1 MSKIAEAKRSAFK
14 KMLEFVRK
22 SPVNKFLVGYGAFFG
37 LGLLV
42 YLSVVSVIIPTYYAF
57 APARSFVDYYYARV
71 ADTPVGTEPQ
81 LTLCR
86 RINYDNV
93 KISAVRTFIKH
104 ENGTNQETVGEYRFD
119 ANVSTAES
127 TGNCVNV
134 RLKGQPQ
141 VAGTYSTSTSIEFY
155 VGGHRK
161 TYSYN
166 SNQYKMTPVEQS
178 DEDRIKDLQR
188 QIDEIKSIS
197 SNSGTQQSAPQPAA
211 PQQQQQVATV
221 PTQPSQPVQQP
232 QPQPQTPSR
241 PSTPEPEPSNP
252 GILGGINQLLRGL
265 GL

>member
-1 MSKIAEAKRSAFK
+1 MSKIREVKRSAFK
-14 KMLEFVRK
+14 KMLEFIRK
-22 SPVNKFLVGYGAFFG
+22 SPVNKFLVGYGALFG
-37 LGLLV
+37 LGLV
-42 YLSVVSVIIPTYYAF
+42 IYLSVVGLIIPAYYAF

-93 KISAVRTFIKH
+93 RIDAVRTFIKH
-104 ENGTNQETVGEYRFD
+104 EDANNQETVAEYRFD

-141 VAGTYSTSTSIEFY
+141 VAGTYSTSTSIEFF

-166 SNQYKMTPVEQS
+166 SNQYKMTPVQQS
-178 DEDRIKDLQR
+178 DEERIKDLQR
-188 QIDEIKSIS
+188 QIDEIKSVS
-197 SNSGTQQSAPQPAA
+197 SNSGTQQSTPQPAA
-211 PQQQQQVATV
+211 PQQQQQVATA
-221 PTQPSQPVQQP
+221 PTQPSQPAQ
-232 QPQPQTPSR
+232 QPQTPSQ
-241 PSTPEPEPSNP
+241 PTTPEPEPANP